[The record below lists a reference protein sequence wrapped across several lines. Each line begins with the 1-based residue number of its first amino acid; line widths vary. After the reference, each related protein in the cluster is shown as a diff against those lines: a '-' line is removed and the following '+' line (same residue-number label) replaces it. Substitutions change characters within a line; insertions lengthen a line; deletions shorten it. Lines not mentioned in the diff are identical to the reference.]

1 MKIVKKL
8 WVLLDQKQKIKMGF
22 LLIMILIGG
31 LMETLGVT
39 MVLPLLNAI
48 TDEAAFAQEE
58 YVILLMKLLHLN
70 EVSQVILLLSIA
82 LIAVFIFK
90 NLYLLLQYYVQGR
103 FINNNRYVVSKNLLA
118 LYLNRPYEYFLN
130 TDTPTILRA
139 VYSDMDHIFNLLFQC
154 MLLTTEVVVALCIC
168 VIIVILD
175 VKMTLVMVT
184 LLLLATLFVSKVL
197 KKKLNYIGGEART
210 EQANLYKWVLQSA
223 TGIKDVKVLG
233 KERYFTDR
241 YGESAKNYA
250 YYQTRNT
257 VLASSPRL
265 LIETV
270 AIAGVLG
277 YMAVNIAMGIEI
289 KNMVGLIGAF
299 GIAALRLLPS
309 VNRINTYMANI
320 SYYEPSLDYIYEN
333 VDMKELREIPE
344 ILERKEE
351 KKKEEAL
358 TLKKKIELKDI
369 TYAYPNTTKLIFDRA
384 SMNIPVGKS
393 VGVVGSSGAGKTTL
407 VDILLGLLKLQE
419 GQILSDGTDIFSNMS
434 AWLNNIGY
442 IPQTIYMLDDT
453 VRNNVAFGVECDKI
467 DDERVWQVLEEAQL
481 KEYVEQLDDGL
492 DSQIGERGIRI
503 SGGQRQRLGIA
514 RALYHDP
521 EFLVFDE
528 ATSALDT
535 DTETAIM
542 EAVENLHGRKTMV
555 IIAHRLRTIENC
567 DIIYEVK
574 DGKIIRQ
581 SEK

>member
-8 WVLLDQKQKIKMGF
+8 WVLLEPKQKVKAGF
-22 LLIMILIGG
+22 LLFMILIGG
-31 LMETLGVT
+31 LMETLGIA

-48 TDEAAFAQEE
+48 TDEKTFAENP
-58 YVILLMKLLHLN
+58 YVIWFMDFMHWNDVRKM
-70 EVSQVILLLSIA
+70 ILF
-82 LIAVFIFK
+82 LIMVMIFIFLFK

-103 FINNNRYVVSKNLLA
+103 FINNSRALVSKKLLA
-118 LYLNRPYEYFLN
+118 LYLNRPYEFFLN
-130 TDTPTILRA
+130 TDTPTILRT

-154 MLLTTEVVVALCIC
+154 MQLATEAVVALCIS
-168 VIIVILD
+168 VVILVID
-175 VKMTLVMVT
+175 YKMTLVIVALMFVT
-184 LLLLATLFVSKVL
+184 TLFVSIVI
-197 KKKLNYIGGEART
+197 KKKQNFVGGEARK

-223 TGIKDVKVLG
+223 TGVKDVKVLG
-233 KERYFTDR
+233 RETYFVER
-241 YGESAKNYA
+241 YGESAGKYA
-250 YYQTRNT
+250 YYQTRT
-257 VLASSPRL
+257 MVFTSMPRL
-265 LIETV
+265 ILETV
-270 AIAGVLG
+270 AIIGVLS
-277 YMAVNIAMGIEI
+277 YIAVNIALGNALG
-289 KNMVGLIGAF
+289 NMVGLIGAF
-299 GIAALRLLPS
+299 GLAALRLLPS
-309 VNRINTYMANI
+309 INRLNTYISNI

-333 VDMKELREIPE
+333 VNMAELRDIPA
-344 ILERKEE
+344 ILKAKEE
-351 KKKEEAL
+351 KKKTESL
-358 TLKKKIELKDI
+358 TIKRVIELKHI
-369 TYAYPNTTKLIFDRA
+369 TYAYPNTTKLIFDDA
-384 SMNIPVGKS
+384 NMQIPAGKS
-393 VGVVGSSGAGKTTL
+393 VGVVGSSGAGKTTI
-407 VDILLGLLKLQE
+407 VDILLGLLKLQS
-419 GQILSDGTDIFSNMS
+419 GQILSDGKDIFSNMS

-453 VRNNVAFGVECDKI
+453 IRNNVAFGIPKDEI
-467 DDERVWQVLEEAQL
+467 DEERVWRVLEEAQL

-492 DSQIGERGIRI
+492 DSEIGERGVRI

>member
-407 VDILLGLLKLQE
+407 VDILLGLLKLQD